1 MAACA
6 QVFGDM
12 GAHDLSAHGGQGQG
26 PQGQGLTRL
35 RTRGEPERL
44 GADATT
50 AAAEGLGGDDSKGA
64 AGVGGLG
71 MEYLLEHVVSS

>member
-1 MAACA
+1 
-6 QVFGDM
+6 M
-12 GAHDLSAHGGQGQG
+12 GAHDLPSPGGQGQG

-44 GADATT
+44 GLDAAT
-50 AAAEGLGGDDSKGA
+50 AAAEGLGGDDPKGA

-71 MEYLLEHVVSS
+71 MGKHVFFF